1 MRITIFHNVATDGY
15 GRHVGFDG
23 YQPGQPVVPV
33 FAHDVEL
40 LDGGIEELQVIAELA
55 FKTFN
60 ADPELLAG
68 RQRDLATRYRGLLLR
83 SLSVGDVVR
92 AGLIPL
98 ACDPAGF
105 RVVPADLNEVRV
117 SQHGTRP
124 FEGS

>member
-1 MRITIFHNVATDGY
+1 MRITIFHNVATGGA

-23 YQPGQPVVPV
+23 YQPGQPLVPV
-33 FAHDVEL
+33 FAYDVEP
-40 LDGGIEELQVIAELA
+40 LDGSIEELQVIAELA
-55 FKTFN
+55 FEAFN
-60 ADPELLAG
+60 ADPELLTG
-68 RQRDLATRYRGLLLR
+68 RQRDLATRYRGRLLR

-98 ACDPAGF
+98 ACDSAGF

-117 SQHGTRP
+117 TQHGTRP